1 MLRSGRNGCSDLVA
15 AHFAL
20 LFLIATPPATR
31 EKASVG
37 VGGRVKQGGDWCEGG
52 CGLPLTGKLK
62 PELSS
67 HGSQEKNLHTGE
79 QTRDDSRSSGDQG
92 KPGKPGHRN
101 IGR

>member
-37 VGGRVKQGGDWCEGG
+37 VGGRGKRGG
-52 CGLPLTGKLK
+52 LV
-62 PELSS
+62 
-67 HGSQEKNLHTGE
+67 
-79 QTRDDSRSSGDQG
+79 
-92 KPGKPGHRN
+92 
-101 IGR
+101 